1 MIVTAAAEQLEPA
14 PSPAVA
20 PPPGN
25 PRFPLFDS
33 LRAIA
38 VLFIMVFHVAS
49 ITGVVNRAVLGD
61 ALTILGNQA
70 PIVFFVISGFLLYR
84 PFVAAHAEGRAG
96 PSTWR
101 YARRRALR
109 ILPAYWT
116 ALTALAIFPGIVGV
130 FSGDW
135 WRYYFFLQAYSSR
148 TLGQGIPTAW
158 SLCVEVAFYVS
169 LPIWA
174 LLIRRLARR
183 ISPGWLAVEL
193 VPLALLAAG
202 GVAVQVAA
210 SRLLVS
216 SLLSTTALGESPW
229 LALGMALAVA
239 SVAADRGRL
248 PRRLIDLPAE
258 HPGICW
264 LGAAGCLAGLTAV
277 LHPGGLFRVIIS
289 LRTVQPIS
297 RTLGSIALTAGFA
310 ALLVAPAIFDRRR
323 GIPARVLAWRPLVYL
338 GIVSYGFFLYHLAV
352 AELLGEGSDR
362 AHFSATGL
370 NLISHVHHLLTPVLV
385 LLTLAVTIAVATVSY
400 YFVELPFLRRK
411 EGRWSFNARFGRAG
425 SAP

>member
-1 MIVTAAAEQLEPA
+1 VIVTPAAEQLEPA

-33 LRAIA
+33 LRAVA

-84 PFVAAHAEGRAG
+84 PFVAANAEGRAG

-116 ALTALAIFPGIVGV
+116 ALTVLAIFPGIVGV

-148 TLGQGIPTAW
+148 TLGQGVPTAW

-169 LPIWA
+169 LPLWA
-174 LLIRRLARR
+174 LLVRRLTQRPGAFDRDARFWR
-183 ISPGWLAVEL
+183 RWLGAELAPLAV
-193 VPLALLAAG
+193 LAAAG
-202 GVAVQVAA
+202 IAVQLAA
-210 SRLLVS
+210 SRLLIS
-216 SLLSTTALGESPW
+216 NLFSTTALGECPW

-239 SVAADRGRL
+239 SVASDRGELRSRL
-248 PRRLIDLPAE
+248 VDLPAD
-258 HPGICW
+258 HPGVCW
-264 LGAAGCLAGLTAV
+264 LGSAACLAGLTAV
-277 LHPGGLFRVIIS
+277 LHPGGLYRVIAS
-289 LRTVQPIS
+289 LHTVQPVS
-297 RTLGSIALTAGFA
+297 RTLGSIALTGAFA

-323 GIPARVLAWRPLVYL
+323 GVPARVLAWRPLVYL
-338 GIVSYGFFLYHLAV
+338 GIVSYGFFLYHLAI
-352 AELLGEGSDR
+352 AELLGEGSDP

-370 NLISHVHHLLTPVLV
+370 NLVSHVHHLVTPVLI
-385 LLTLAVTIAVATVSY
+385 LLTLAVTTAVATLSY
-400 YFVELPFLRRK
+400 YLVELPFLRRK
-411 EGRWSFNARFGRAG
+411 EG
-425 SAP
+425 